1 MSAMPPHPPP
11 RDRPAAARWV
21 AALAVVVVVP
31 LLDYWEGLHPPSL
44 DFPVAAFL
52 SVTVSVGA
60 FAVGSAGL
68 RNKPAPA
75 MARLLRWYCIAVG
88 VCLIA
93 YLALFFTYTLPLPDH
108 YHREIIGW
116 ELTTDAQESLRGPL
130 PKTVP
135 ELLREWGSDVDHV
148 FSGRSLAVTKT
159 AFVALWVVL
168 YAGFGLGAALA
179 VRLVEQ
185 SRHVGVYALD
195 RLGERVAALGKQ
207 RPEFAEPLRH
217 AYQYIRPDPSS
228 SLTKSR
234 MILETILVR
243 VFESEMGRPP
253 RKPLL
258 GEILNDNQF
267 TRKLDRRVV
276 ELMNAIRAVGNLGP
290 HGTAGTPADAAA
302 VLDKLCDVIEWEVG
316 RCPSS
321 GTAVQPD

>member
-1 MSAMPPHPPP
+1 MSAAPPQPTTPE
-11 RDRPAAARWV
+11 RPATARW
-21 AALAVVVVVP
+21 AIALAVVFIVP
-31 LLDYWEGLHPPSL
+31 LLDYWAGLHPPCL
-44 DFPVAAFL
+44 DFPVAAVL
-52 SVTVSVGA
+52 SVTVAVAA
-60 FAVGSAGL
+60 FAVGAAGL
-68 RNKPAPA
+68 RNKPVPA
-75 MARLLRWYCIAVG
+75 LARLLRWCCLAVG
-88 VCLIA
+88 VCLIT
-93 YLALFFTYTLPLPDH
+93 YLALFFNYTLPLPDH
-108 YHREIIGW
+108 YNREIIGW
-116 ELTTDAQESLRGPL
+116 ELTPTAEKTIHGDL

-148 FSGRSLAVTKT
+148 FTGRSIAVMKT
-159 AFVALWVVL
+159 VFVALWVLL
-168 YAGFGLGAALA
+168 YAYFGLGAAIA
-179 VRLVEQ
+179 VRLTDQ
-185 SRHVGVYALD
+185 SHHVGVYALD
-195 RLGERVAALGKQ
+195 RLGGRVEALGKQ

-243 VFESEMGRPP
+243 AFEKEMCRPP

-302 VLDKLCDVIEWEVG
+302 VLDKLCDVIEWELG
-316 RCPSS
+316 RCPTS
-321 GTAVQPD
+321 GTAAKSD